1 MVADVRDGRAVS
13 LAGHPDH
20 PITRGFLCTK
30 SRSGYLKRIYS
41 RERITHPMV
50 KGKGGWRRIDWAE
63 AMDRAAGALTAFRER
78 PGPLSVLY
86 YQGAGNMGVLRLL
99 GSRFF
104 DRYGPVTQA
113 SGSLCDGAGLSGLK
127 RSYGAA
133 VPHSPEDLVNSNLIM
148 IWGRNPAVTNVH
160 LVPFIKAARR
170 RGALIVLVDPVVSRS
185 AALAHLHLRLRP
197 GTDGLLALGMI
208 KGLMEADLVD
218 WGFLRDHTGGFES
231 LREIVDAIT
240 LDEVA
245 TRCGLSAPL
254 IRDVARRYGEAR
266 PASILLGMG
275 GQHYADG
282 AVSYRLVGT
291 LPVLAG
297 YVGVA
302 GGGVSFSGSSTGAFD
317 KGVLRSDEGGADGG
331 RPETRSLPK
340 PAIGRAIL
348 SAADPSVR
356 MAWIAGANPVA
367 QSPDSIRVH
376 KALSQLDY
384 VIVADAFL
392 TDTVDCADLFLPVST
407 FLEREDLVG
416 SYGHPYVGPVNPAVA
431 PVGESRSD
439 LEIFQDLAERLGF
452 GDVMAGSAREWLER
466 FSASL
471 CSAAGISF
479 DELMAGPVRNPAL
492 PDVPFADRVF
502 PTPTGRY
509 EFIDLLFQPMHRSR
523 RYPLR
528 LISPKP
534 SRTILSDSTPRGRRG
549 PAVAWCHTRTA
560 SKRGLS
566 EGQVV
571 EVRSCN
577 GAIRARLSLEP
588 DQRRDTVVVESGGWL
603 KHGRG
608 VNLLTDDS
616 VSFQGEGACYFE
628 TDVNL
633 KGLEERKEK
642 LD

>member
-1 MVADVRDGRAVS
+1 MVVDVRDGRAVS

-30 SRSGYLKRIYS
+30 SRAGYLKRVYS
-41 RERITHPMV
+41 NERITRPMV
-50 KGKGGWRRIDWAE
+50 KGKGGWRKIDWSE
-63 AMDRAAGALTAFRER
+63 AMDRAAGALAGFREK

-99 GSRFF
+99 GFRFF
-104 DRYGPVTQA
+104 NRYGPVTLA

-160 LVPFIKAARR
+160 LVPFIKAARW
-170 RGALIVLVDPVVSRS
+170 RGALVVLVDPVASRT
-185 AALAHLHLRLRP
+185 AALADVHLPLRP

-218 WGFLRDHTGGFES
+218 WGFLRDHTSGLES
-231 LREIVDAIT
+231 FREIVDAIT
-240 LDEVA
+240 LEEVA
-245 TRCGLSAPL
+245 VRCGLSAQL

-282 AVSYRLVGT
+282 AVSYRLVGA

-297 YVGVA
+297 YVGVP

-317 KGVLRSDEGGADGG
+317 KGVLRTEEGGGDEGRSEA
-331 RPETRSLPK
+331 RSLPK

-348 SAADPSVR
+348 SAENPPVR

-367 QSPDSIRVH
+367 QSPNSSRVH
-376 KALSQLDY
+376 KALSKLDY

-392 TDTVDCADLFLPVST
+392 TDTADRADLFLPVST
-407 FLEREDLVG
+407 FFEREDLVG
-416 SYGHPYVGPVNPAVA
+416 SYGHPYVGPINPAIA

-439 LEIFQDLAERLGF
+439 LEIWQDLAGRLGF
-452 GDVMAGSAREWLER
+452 GSIMAGSSREWLGR
-466 FSASL
+466 LSASL
-471 CSAAGISF
+471 RASAGISF
-479 DELMAGPVRNPAL
+479 EELMAGPVRNPAA
-492 PDVPFADRVF
+492 PAVPFADREF
-502 PTPTGRY
+502 PTPTGKY

-549 PAVAWCHTRTA
+549 PAVARCHIRTA

-571 EVRSCN
+571 EVRSRR
-577 GAIRARLSLEP
+577 GSIKARLSLEP
-588 DQRRDTVVVESGGWL
+588 DQRRDIVVVESGGWL

-628 TDVNL
+628 TGVNL
-633 KGLEERKEK
+633 KEPDE
-642 LD
+642 

>member
-1 MVADVRDGRAVS
+1 MIVEVRDGRAVS

-20 PITRGFLCTK
+20 PITRGFLCTRT
-30 SRSGYLKRIYS
+30 RSGYLKRVYS
-41 RERITHPMV
+41 SERITHPMV
-50 KGKGGWRRIDWAE
+50 KGKGGWRRIDWSEAMGRAAE
-63 AMDRAAGALTAFRER
+63 ALAGFREKH
-78 PGPLSVLY
+78 GPLSVLY
-86 YQGAGNMGVLRLL
+86 YQGSGNMGALRLM
-99 GSRFF
+99 GARFF
-104 DRYGPVTQA
+104 NSYGPVTEA

-133 VPHSPEDLVNSNLIM
+133 VPHSPEDLINSNLIM

-170 RGALIVLVDPVVSRS
+170 RGALIVLVDPLVTRT
-185 AALAHLHLRLRP
+185 AGLADLHLKLRP
-197 GTDGLLALGMI
+197 GTDGLLALGLV
-208 KGLMEADLVD
+208 KGLMAAGLVD
-218 WGFLRDHTGGFES
+218 LGFLRDHTSGLDSF
-231 LREIVDAIT
+231 REIVDEIT

-245 TRCGLSAPL
+245 ARCGLPASL
-254 IRDVARRYGEAR
+254 LHDVALRYGEAR

-282 AVSYRLVGT
+282 AVSYRLVGA

-297 YVGVA
+297 HVGVP
-302 GGGVSFSGSSTGAFD
+302 GGGVSFSGGSTAAFD
-317 KGVLRSDEGGADGG
+317 KSLVRPERNVADEG
-331 RPETRSLPK
+331 RREVRSLPK

-348 SAADPSVR
+348 SSADPPIR

-367 QSPDSIRVH
+367 QSPNSFRVH

-392 TDTVDCADLFLPVST
+392 TDTADRADLFLPVST

-416 SYGHPYVGPVNPAVA
+416 SYGHPYVGPVNPAIA

-439 LEIFQDLAERLGF
+439 LEIFQDLAGRLGF
-452 GDVMAGSAREWLER
+452 GEVLAGSAREWLR
-466 FSASL
+466 RLAAPL
-471 CSAAGISF
+471 CTTAEISF
-479 DELMAGPVRNPAL
+479 EELMAGPVRNPAI
-492 PDVPFADRVF
+492 PDVPFADQVF
-502 PTPTGRY
+502 PTPSGKY

-549 PAVAWCHTRTA
+549 PAVALCHTRTA

-571 EVRSCN
+571 EIRSRQ
-577 GAIRARLSLEP
+577 GSIKARLSLEP
-588 DQRRDTVVVESGGWL
+588 NQRRDIVVVESGGWL
-603 KHGRG
+603 KQGRG

-628 TDVNL
+628 TGVNL
-633 KGLEERKEK
+633 KE
-642 LD
+642 

>member
-1 MVADVRDGRAVS
+1 
-13 LAGHPDH
+13 
-20 PITRGFLCTK
+20 
-30 SRSGYLKRIYS
+30 
-41 RERITHPMV
+41 MV
-50 KGKGGWRRIDWAE
+50 KGKGGWRKIDWAE
-63 AMDRAAGALTAFRER
+63 AMDRAAGALAGFREK

-99 GSRFF
+99 GFRFF
-104 DRYGPVTQA
+104 DRYGPVTLA

-127 RSYGAA
+127 RSFGAA
-133 VPHSPEDLVNSNLIM
+133 MPHSPEDLANSNLIM

-170 RGALIVLVDPVVSRS
+170 RGALVVLVDPVESRT
-185 AALAHLHLRLRP
+185 ATLADVHLRLRP

-208 KGLMEADLVD
+208 KGLMEAGLVD
-218 WGFLRDHTGGFES
+218 WGFLREHTSGFES
-231 LREIVDAIT
+231 FREIVDAIT
-240 LDEVA
+240 LEEVA
-245 TRCGLSAPL
+245 VRCGLSAPL

-282 AVSYRLVGT
+282 AVSYRLVGA

-297 YVGVA
+297 YVGVP

-317 KGVLRSDEGGADGG
+317 KGILRTEEGGIHEG
-331 RPETRSLPK
+331 RPEARSLPK

-348 SAADPSVR
+348 SAENPPVR

-367 QSPDSIRVH
+367 QSPSSFRVH

-392 TDTVDCADLFLPVST
+392 TDTADLADLFLPVST

-416 SYGHPYVGPVNPAVA
+416 SYGHPYVGPVNPAIA

-439 LEIFQDLAERLGF
+439 LEIFQDLADRLGF
-452 GDVMAGSAREWLER
+452 GEVMAGSAREWLER
-466 FSASL
+466 LSASL

-479 DELMAGPVRNPAL
+479 EELMAGPIRNPAV
-492 PDVPFADRVF
+492 PTVPFADRVF

-534 SRTILSDSTPRGRRG
+534 SRTILSDSTPRGRSG
-549 PAVAWCHTRTA
+549 PAVAHCHTRTA

-571 EVRSCN
+571 EVRSRK
-577 GAIRARLSLEP
+577 GSIKARLNLEP
-588 DQRRDTVVVESGGWL
+588 DQRRDIVVVESGGWL

-628 TDVNL
+628 TGVNL
-633 KGLEERKEK
+633 KEPERKKE
-642 LD
+642 D